1 MLSSMW
7 MIIILKIRYMGKIS
21 VFTQEDYEVI
31 ARDFADLMEA
41 SKKRCTSQE
50 ELDIVQKAFDFAN
63 EAHKGVRRRSGEPYI
78 LHPIAVAK
86 IVVTNI
92 GLGYKSIVAAL
103 LHDVVED
110 TDYTVDDLRSLF
122 GDKVATLVEGLT
134 KIKTVLDNEDKAQQ
148 KSMQAENFKRI
159 LLTLNDD
166 VRVVLIKLADRL
178 HNCRTI
184 EFMPEHKRDKILSET
199 MFVFIPLAHRLGL
212 YGVKSEMEDIW
223 LRYKE
228 PEAFHDITA
237 KINRNVIDK
246 DKQINEFIAPIDSA
260 LKAAG
265 FSYEN
270 KKRVKTPYSIW
281 NKMNT
286 KGITFDQIYDLYAV
300 RIIFDPD
307 EASNETERDQCYHIF
322 SIITGLY
329 RYKADRVRDW
339 VNYPKNNGYEALHCT
354 LMSST
359 GIWIEV
365 QIRSRRMNE
374 VAEKGIAAHWS
385 YKKDGFA
392 EENISEMDK
401 WITKVKD
408 ILVNPDVNALELLDL
423 IHNDLIQTDIMV
435 FTPKGEQKSIEK
447 GATALDFAYSIHT
460 EIGNRAIAAKVNLR
474 LVPLSYVL
482 KTGDQVEIITAENE
496 TPKREWLQ
504 FLKTRKAKAIVTDYF
519 KGERQESIRIGKK
532 MVDEQLNALGQ
543 KPTDKI
549 LNMLLEGYEIF
560 ESRPDELYFRVGA
573 GLIKLYNLS
582 DVLKAQFEK
591 SKKKNSSWT
600 FPWFRKED
608 KKEENYVISD
618 DGSDQRYVIASCCNP
633 IPGDSVVGFK
643 ASDGTVTV
651 HKKSCSTANNLASK
665 FGDKI
670 VMPVWEKAKEQN
682 LSFLVRLSLQGFDRI
697 GMINEITRYISFVLS
712 VNIKKFCLGTEDG
725 VFEGFIDLYVHDM
738 GDLGKL
744 IKKLEKIEGIQSVIR
759 TDL

>member
-1 MLSSMW
+1 
-7 MIIILKIRYMGKIS
+7 MGKIS
-21 VFTQEDYEVI
+21 VFTQEDHEVI

-41 SKKRCTSQE
+41 SRKRCTSQE

-86 IVVTNI
+86 IVVANI

-134 KIKTVLDNEDKAQQ
+134 KIKTVLDNEDKAQK

-228 PEAFHDITA
+228 PEAFNSITEQVNR
-237 KINRNVIDK
+237 KIVDK
-246 DKQINEFIAPIDSA
+246 EKEINEFIAPVESA
-260 LKAAG
+260 LRAAG
-265 FSYEN
+265 FKFEI

-286 KGITFDQIYDLYAV
+286 KGVTFEQIYDLYAV
-300 RIIFDPD
+300 RIIFDQD
-307 EASNETERDQCYHIF
+307 YNNNYETERDQCYHIF

-329 RYKADRVRDW
+329 RYKADRMRDW
-339 VNYPKNNGYEALHCT
+339 VNYPKSNGYEALHCT
-354 LMSST
+354 LMSNS
-359 GIWIEV
+359 GAWVEV
-365 QIRSRRMNE
+365 QIRSERMNE
-374 VAEKGIAAHWS
+374 IAEKGIAAHWS

-392 EENISEMDK
+392 EENVSEMDK
-401 WITKVKD
+401 WITKVKE

-423 IHNDLIQTDIMV
+423 IHNDLIKTDIFV

-447 GATALDFAYSIHT
+447 GATALDFAYLIHS
-460 EIGNRAIAAKVNLR
+460 EIGNHAIAAKVNFKLT
-474 LVPLSYVL
+474 PLSYVL
-482 KTGDQVEIITAENE
+482 KTGDQVEIITVETEN
-496 TPKREWLQ
+496 PKREWLDFVKTSRARKVILDYMKSQ
-504 FLKTRKAKAIVTDYF
+504 RQSYINLGKTMLEEKLK
-519 KGERQESIRIGKK
+519 SIGKR
-532 MVDEQLNALGQ
+532 L
-543 KPTDKI
+543 TDKVI
-549 LNMLLEGYEIF
+549 KSLMDEYEIF
-560 ESRPDELYFRVGA
+560 DTNPEEMYFKIGS
-573 GLIKLYNLS
+573 GLISLEGLDEKLKKYQGINKESYFIISNS
-582 DVLKAQFEK
+582 DEKHKYVL
-591 SKKKNSSWT
+591 
-600 FPWFRKED
+600 
-608 KKEENYVISD
+608 
-618 DGSDQRYVIASCCNP
+618 ASCCTP
-633 IPGDSVVGFK
+633 ILGESVMGFK
-643 ASDGTVTV
+643 ASDGTITV
-651 HKKSCSTANNLASK
+651 HRRTCPNANSLAAK

-670 VMPVWEKAKEQN
+670 ISVKWADEENSENSYLARIYLK
-682 LSFLVRLSLQGFDRI
+682 GTDRI
-697 GMINEITRYISFVLS
+697 GIINDITLLTSKVMG
-712 VNIKKFCLGTEDG
+712 VNIRRFNIGTEDG
-725 VFEGFIDLYVHDM
+725 IFDGFIDLYVHDI
-738 GDLGKL
+738 DVLDTL
-744 IKKLEKIEGIQSVIR
+744 ISRIRKISGIESVVKKEL
-759 TDL
+759 